1 MKLNVFSD
9 LIRIFY
15 PDLCIE
21 CKIPLLDQEK
31 YVCINCL
38 HQLPQLPI
46 TDFRNNV
53 ITQIFYGKVTIQLG
67 YSLLIYRRM
76 GMVKNIIQELKYR
89 GNESIGIWLGKW
101 IGSILEDTA
110 EFQTI
115 DYIIPVPLHPKK
127 LRSRGYN
134 QVSRFAHQISIYLN
148 KPVLEHQ
155 FVRVSSTKT
164 QTLKARM
171 ERFSNVNTKFQITN
185 PGFFRN
191 KHILLVDDVITT
203 GATLTSCAEEFTKI
217 GNCNISVLSMA
228 YTE

>member
-1 MKLNVFSD
+1 MKLNLLSD

-21 CKIPLLDQEK
+21 CKIPLLEQER
-31 YVCINCL
+31 YLCVNCL
-38 HQLPQLPI
+38 HQLPQLPL

-53 ITQIFYGKVTIQLG
+53 ITQSFYGKVSIQLG

-76 GMVKNIIQELKYR
+76 GIVKNIIQELKYK
-89 GNESIGIWLGKW
+89 GNESIGTWLGKW
-101 IGSILEDTA
+101 IGSILEHNP
-110 EFQTI
+110 EFQSI

-127 LRSRGYN
+127 LKLRGYN
-134 QVSRFAHQISIYLN
+134 QVSKFAHQLGNFLN
-148 KPVLEHQ
+148 KPVVENQL
-155 FVRVSSTKT
+155 VRVSSTKT

-171 ERFSNVNTKFQITN
+171 ERFSNVNTKFQIGV
-185 PGFFRN
+185 PELFEN

-203 GATLTSCAEEFTKI
+203 GATLTSCASEFTKI
-217 GNCNISVLSMA
+217 DNCDISVLSMA

>member
-1 MKLNVFSD
+1 MKLNLLSD

-21 CKIPLLDQEK
+21 CKIPLLEQER
-31 YVCINCL
+31 YLCVNCL
-38 HQLPQLPI
+38 HQLPQLPL

-53 ITQIFYGKVTIQLG
+53 ITQSFYGKVTIELG

-76 GMVKNIIQELKYR
+76 GIVKNIIQELKYK
-89 GNESIGIWLGKW
+89 GNESIGTWLGKW
-101 IGSILEDTA
+101 IGSNLEHNPD
-110 EFQTI
+110 FQSI

-127 LRSRGYN
+127 LKLRGYN
-134 QVSRFAHQISIYLN
+134 QVSKFAHQLGIYLN
-148 KPVLEHQ
+148 KPVLENQ
-155 FVRVSSTKT
+155 LVRVSSTKT

-171 ERFSNVNTKFQITN
+171 ERFSNVNTKFQISE
-185 PGFFRN
+185 PVFFEN

-217 GNCNISVLSMA
+217 IGCDISVLSMA